1 MVNFVNWGYIMKFNN
16 RFKLLSMY
24 LLIFLMS
31 SLGLSI
37 FRNLGFSSDLFNQIN
52 IASVLCGL
60 IIFFCLIFLKK
71 INYENVILLFLVS
84 LFFFTSHQMVLLNV
98 DRSRSYFVI
107 GWVHEGNIKV
117 EGNLYN
123 YDNVY
128 SPEKKNIEAADFRLA
143 EQIDRGYVI
152 QKNQVL
158 ELSTSGK
165 FLYQIAE
172 LLSGIYYL
180 NTWKINNH

>member
-1 MVNFVNWGYIMKFNN
+1 
-16 RFKLLSMY
+16 
-24 LLIFLMS
+24 
-31 SLGLSI
+31 
-37 FRNLGFSSDLFNQIN
+37 
-52 IASVLCGL
+52 
-60 IIFFCLIFLKK
+60 
-71 INYENVILLFLVS
+71 
-84 LFFFTSHQMVLLNV
+84 MVLLNI

-128 SPEKKNIEAADFRLA
+128 SPEKKNIEAADFRLS

-172 LLSGIYYL
+172 LLSGIYNL